1 MKKSRFSES
10 QILAILT
17 EGGSG
22 IPVAEVCRKHGISS
36 PTYYQWKGKYAGM
49 SLPELKRVPGLRE
62 RKPCDGK
69 MNGGNQPAAMSMI
82 HRRHSSL
89 TVGLPVCL
97 KPLGSVYRSAA
108 RMLAVQV
115 DKKGHMKN
123 QFPAPVAQFFCAVA
137 RDRPV
142 PALSIPYQRYRQ
154 R

>member
-1 MKKSRFSES
+1 MYF
-10 QILAILT
+10 QHQ
-17 EGGSG
+17 
-22 IPVAEVCRKHGISS
+22 PAERRQKQKTVHGIKRSGNAMPGAMRGILDIFLWASS
-36 PTYYQWKGKYAGM
+36 TI
-49 SLPELKRVPGLRE
+49 PGLRE
-62 RKPCDGK
+62 RKPCDEK
-69 MNGGNQPAAMSMI
+69 MNGGNQPADMSMI

-89 TVGLPVCL
+89 IVALPVCL
-97 KPLGSVYRSAA
+97 KPLESVYRSAA

-123 QFPAPVAQFFCAVA
+123 QFPAPVARFFCAMA